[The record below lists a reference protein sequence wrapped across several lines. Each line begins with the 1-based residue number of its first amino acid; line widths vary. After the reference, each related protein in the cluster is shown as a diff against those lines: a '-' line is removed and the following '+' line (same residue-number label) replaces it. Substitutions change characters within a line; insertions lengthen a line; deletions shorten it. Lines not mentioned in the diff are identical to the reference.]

1 MIELVSYTEDT
12 LLPML
17 DYTKEHV
24 DIPVICKLSGNWPD
38 TVATARRCSEH
49 GANGICAI
57 DSIGPTLKI
66 DIEKAAPEMMSGDGF
81 GWMTGAA
88 MRPIAA
94 LQLPD
99 SQRESPAYEPVRVR
113 RSHEGG

>member
-1 MIELVSYTEDT
+1 MSWYPIQRTHCSHA
-12 LLPML
+12 

-38 TVATARRCSEH
+38 TVGTARKCLEH

-66 DIEKAAPEMMSGDGF
+66 DIEKQ
-81 GWMTGAA
+81 
-88 MRPIAA
+88 RP
-94 LQLPD
+94 
-99 SQRESPAYEPVRVR
+99 R
-113 RSHEGG
+113 